1 MANRPYYGI
10 QFLDDIHTYFPDI
23 LYNPDRFTNVQALL
37 QYIRSQTSARFDLFS
52 NAQRINAVQGNVT
65 QPYIP
70 QTSFPPLFQRPP
82 VPPVTTAPPAVF
94 QQPLPSLPLQP
105 QQPHLPQQSLQ
116 NYFNT
121 NLEIL
126 PLNEF
131 LSSVLLGSLGQE
143 YTINA
148 SFSEPVTVA
157 PSLAQVESATEIY
170 QSDQTNN
177 NVRCSICQDSFGEG
191 RTIRSIHNCGHEF
204 HRECIDIWF
213 QRNVH
218 CPMCRLD
225 IREIGGT

>member
-23 LYNPDRFTNVQALL
+23 LYNPDRFMNVQALL

-52 NAQRINAVQGNVT
+52 NAQRINAVPSNFQGNVT

-70 QTSFPPLFQRPP
+70 QTSFPPLFQAPL
-82 VPPVTTAPPAVF
+82 APPPPPLF
-94 QQPLPSLPLQP
+94 QAPPPP
-105 QQPHLPQQSLQ
+105 QPHLPQQSLQ

-157 PSLAQVESATEIY
+157 PSLAQIESATEIY
-170 QSDQTNN
+170 QSDQTTN

-191 RTIRSIHNCGHEF
+191 QTIRSIHNCGHEF

-225 IREIGGT
+225 IREMAET